1 MRLTKLFRLALMAA
15 ILAASVSCAV
25 APLPD
30 RSWVYGDLRLLQSA
44 AEGLH
49 PSADI
54 LAVYTRV
61 AGSDLQVRIDFLDL
75 PLTPD
80 QDVYIALD
88 TRPGGSNAAFLS
100 PWQPAS
106 TNPAD
111 LTQTALPWDILLAL
125 PAAGSPRAF
134 DLRQAG
140 PSTSILPRLVRDP
153 SLDTL
158 TVSLNSAS
166 IPQPFHLQVFVTG
179 PCASPAEPC
188 NHRPLDWTAVLAS
201 DAQPPQARAA
211 LLMAFWDTFPAYT
224 PALALRRWDGAHTG
238 PNGGR
243 HGLNLLLTAAAQNFV
258 PLVLLDL
265 KTPASL
271 AALDLIGATKRIRGL
286 SDADL
291 LILPDAA
298 YGQPEDVA
306 LGYSR
311 RAAAGFGLPGSQ
323 LAYSPSGQLQP
334 GYLAQFVPLA
344 DATHLSRAGATRL
357 IPLPPAEAVQAT
369 DGGPSPDVRQAL
381 LEAAL
386 SDDASRLVV
395 LGGDLPHS
403 TWGNAD
409 ASAATFAWID
419 AHPWIQPLNGE
430 ELLTFPVGANRSTP
444 APASARPAAFPTYD
458 GNGGQVTLS
467 PSVLMDALSRA
478 PKNAITDLAWQAF
491 FSLTATSA
499 DAGLQELRAQY
510 LGDVPSLIAASRWAD
525 GSPPS
530 AGGCET
536 FKGEGEET
544 CQLTNDHFLA
554 ILKGQDARL
563 EYLFYRDERGVHQ
576 IIGPSSQF
584 TVGLSDPSRWHPEK
598 GPAADPSV
606 IQGAF
611 AEGADEKM
619 TRYTASG
626 NTFTASNG
634 SFSKSY
640 RLTEAGLEVNYHL
653 TAPLTERLPLAV
665 DPQAFYFSPV
675 QYQGVFA
682 PGSWTWGLVGG
693 LRVEVRTEAALSAAD
708 FTASLPFLSQPE
720 DPDQDYP
727 AGHYLPFPIS
737 VVSLSSDRDFRVT
750 ISIK

>member
-1 MRLTKLFRLALMAA
+1 
-15 ILAASVSCAV
+15 
-25 APLPD
+25 
-30 RSWVYGDLRLLQSA
+30 
-44 AEGLH
+44 
-49 PSADI
+49 
-54 LAVYTRV
+54 
-61 AGSDLQVRIDFLDL
+61 
-75 PLTPD
+75 
-80 QDVYIALD
+80 
-88 TRPGGSNAAFLS
+88 
-100 PWQPAS
+100 
-106 TNPAD
+106 
-111 LTQTALPWDILLAL
+111 
-125 PAAGSPRAF
+125 
-134 DLRQAG
+134 
-140 PSTSILPRLVRDP
+140 
-153 SLDTL
+153 
-158 TVSLNSAS
+158 
-166 IPQPFHLQVFVTG
+166 
-179 PCASPAEPC
+179 
-188 NHRPLDWTAVLAS
+188 
-201 DAQPPQARAA
+201 
-211 LLMAFWDTFPAYT
+211 MAFWDTYPAYT

-271 AALDLIGATKRIRGL
+271 AALDLIGATKRIRRL
-286 SDADL
+286 SDAGL

-298 YGQPEDVA
+298 YGQPADVA

-344 DATHLSRAGATRL
+344 NATHLSRAGATRL
-357 IPLPPAEAVQAT
+357 IPLPPAGAVQAT
-369 DGGPSPDVRQAL
+369 DDGPSTGVRLAL

-386 SDDASRLVV
+386 SGDASRLVV

-419 AHPWIQPLNGE
+419 AHPWIRPLSGE
-430 ELLTFPVGANRSTP
+430 DLLTFPVGANQS
-444 APASARPAAFPTYD
+444 APPMANNRPAAFPTYD
-458 GNGGQVTLS
+458 GHGGQVTLS
-467 PSVLMDALSRA
+467 PSALIDALSRA

-491 FSLTATSA
+491 FSLTASGA

-510 LGDVPSLIAASRWAD
+510 LGDVTSLITASRWAD
-525 GSPPS
+525 GALPS

-544 CQLTNDHFLA
+544 CQLANDTFLA

-563 EYLFYRDERGVHQ
+563 EYLFYRDALGVHQ
-576 IIGPSSQF
+576 VIGPSSQF

-606 IQGAF
+606 VQGAF
-611 AEGADEKM
+611 AEGAEQKM
-619 TRYTASG
+619 TQTTASG

-640 RLTEAGLEVNYHL
+640 RLTEAGLEVIYHL
-653 TAPLTERLPLAV
+653 TAPLTEHLPLAV
-665 DPQAFYFSPV
+665 DPQAFYFSPA
-675 QYQGVFA
+675 QYQGVLA

-693 LRVEVRTEAALSAAD
+693 IRVEVQTEAVLSAAD

-727 AGHYLPFPIS
+727 AGHYLPFPLS
-737 VVSLSSDRDFRVT
+737 VVSLSSDRDFRVR